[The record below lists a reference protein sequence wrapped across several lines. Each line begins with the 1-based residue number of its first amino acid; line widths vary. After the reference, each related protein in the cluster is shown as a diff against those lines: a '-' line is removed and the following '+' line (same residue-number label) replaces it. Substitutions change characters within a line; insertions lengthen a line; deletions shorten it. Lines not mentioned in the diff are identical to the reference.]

1 MATPTFDVEFTKDG
15 DIFQQPQADALLAG
29 LGPVTDLL
37 VLSHGWNNDKA
48 DASQLY
54 EELLGNIDKLLDL
67 RNQAAVP
74 APLQGFVKRLRD
86 RNFAAVRVF
95 WPSKKFTDADL
106 IPGGGAASAAAE
118 AENAAAVNRILD
130 RLKDDPNV
138 LGGADRNPA
147 HVAAIESA
155 KALVPQLATTD
166 AKKEFV
172 KLLRSILDPSMK
184 ENDDASAGFFA
195 VDAET
200 LFENAKTPVV
210 APAAPGGGAGG
221 GSSLGNGG
229 AAGLG
234 DFLSGIQAA
243 ARRIANYATY
253 YQMKSRAGTV
263 GGKGVADLL
272 RRVRAAKPAIRIHLV
287 GHSFGGRLVTAA
299 AHALPSNTDLVTIS
313 LLQSAFSHN
322 GFSEGFG
329 EDQKEKGF
337 FRALVDDKRISGPI
351 IITHT
356 KNDKAVGIAYPLA
369 SRIAGQNAAALGD
382 QNDPYGGMGR
392 NGAQN
397 TKEADN
403 QFTLGLPGTRY
414 SFEKGKIHNISSD
427 LIQDHGDVR
436 RIEVAYAILGLAGSI
451 A

>member
-1 MATPTFDVEFTKDG
+1 MATPHFDVEFTKDG
-15 DIFQQPQADALLAG
+15 DIFEQSQVDAVLAG

-37 VLSHGWNNDKA
+37 ILSHGWNNDKA

-67 RNQAAVP
+67 RKQASVP
-74 APLQGFVKRLRD
+74 APLQEFVDRLRD

-95 WPSKKFTDADL
+95 WPSKKFTDDDL

-118 AENAAAVNRILD
+118 AENTAAVNRILE
-130 RLKDDPNV
+130 RLKDDPHV
-138 LGGADRNPA
+138 LGGAEQDPA
-147 HVAAIESA
+147 HVAAMESA
-155 KALVPQLATTD
+155 KALVPQLATTG

-172 KLLRSILDPSMK
+172 RLLRSILDPSMK

-200 LFENAKTPVV
+200 LFENTQTAVV

-221 GSSLGNGG
+221 GSSLGSGG

-234 DFLSGIQAA
+234 DLLSGVQAA
-243 ARRIANYATY
+243 ARRIANFATY
-253 YQMKSRAGTV
+253 YQMKSRAGIV

-272 RRVRAAKPAIRIHLV
+272 RRVRGAKADIRIHLV

-299 AHALPSNTDLVTIS
+299 AHALPANTDLVTIS
-313 LLQSAFSHN
+313 LLQAAFSHN
-322 GFSEGFG
+322 GLSEGFG
-329 EDQKEKGF
+329 DHNEKGF
-337 FRALVDDKRISGPI
+337 FRAILDEKRLSGPI

-392 NGAQN
+392 NGAQK

-403 QFTLGLPGTRY
+403 QFTLGLPGTPY
-414 SFEKGKIHNISSD
+414 SFEKGKVHNISSD
-427 LIQDHGDVR
+427 LIQDHSDVR
-436 RIEVAYAILGLAGSI
+436 RIEIAYAILSAAGSI